1 MARELLRNDCSE
13 RTRRR
18 EREQM
23 NGAKSR
29 LADVE
34 ASALSVVAGAS
45 VLPLTASTEPGR
57 VLLNAPKNR
66 TASASQVDL
75 GGATNREVESIST
88 MTCRIDRLFAG
99 EDLVILRIT
108 GRIAGEYVNMLRAL
122 LEEERSAV
130 AIDLKDVFLVDRG
143 AVKLLALNESNGTE
157 LRNCSAY
164 IREWVTREKADM
176 NGPEQGIEGR
186 EGTDA

>member
-88 MTCRIDRLFAG
+88 MTCRIDRR
-99 EDLVILRIT
+99 VIGQDCATLYISGRIT
-108 GRIAGEYVNMLRAL
+108 EECVDTLRAL
-122 LEEERSAV
+122 LEQEKGVV
-130 AIDLKDVFLVDRG
+130 AIDLNDVLIVDRE
-143 AVKLLALNESNGTE
+143 AIKLLAMRESNGVE
-157 LRNCSAY
+157 LRNCPAY
-164 IREWVTREKADM
+164 IREWVTREKASGDVR
-176 NGPEQGIEGR
+176 GTKKAKEGLQR
-186 EGTDA
+186 